1 MSGQNPLRP
10 TGLGSVWGVVLTLAL
25 ALPGR
30 AQAPPV
36 DELVRLALAPKP
48 SYTMTADFDVFL
60 SIRYGSSGGLL
71 TATAQGLLTEW
82 HTTGEPLHRMI
93 TIREI
98 WLPFMLRPFTG
109 LIQRVIKE
117 RIETQPDDLPD
128 FHVHDFFL
136 LGGAPES
143 RYVIGGLRRDI
154 VTQTMARY
162 RASRFAR
169 DDDTDTR
176 RAIAKWL
183 FTSPLMKSWIVR
195 PGPPYALEA
204 VVDARGLL
212 YTLTIFYDW
221 GAVTTQIAYAF
232 INGQPV
238 WNRVRVDAAG
248 ELPTLGRVTG
258 QVTISL
264 SNQCFDCTVTGSAH
278 GASAAEKSQRHGPI
292 GKRPPED
299 RREPVRAEDEGCG
312 HARRRNHDG
321 DAARRQPLHP
331 WHPLRRRETG
341 RRPKTGLPGS
351 LAREVVLSRAVPV
364 DLPRRH
370 GPSPAVAISLSPR
383 ERIAL
388 ERVCRAGTTERR
400 LADRA
405 QAILLAAAG
414 WGNAHIATYLHRSRY
429 WVQRWRR
436 RFDAERLAGLSDR
449 RRTGRPPRPSPL

>member
-1 MSGQNPLRP
+1 MRGHNPVRA
-10 TGLGSVWGVVLTLAL
+10 TGLGSVWVVVLTLGL

-48 SYTMTADFDVFL
+48 AYTMTADFTVFL
-60 SIRYGSSGGLL
+60 SIRYGNNGGLL

-82 HTTGEPLHRMI
+82 HTTGEPLHRTI
-93 TIREI
+93 TIHEI
-98 WLPFMLRPFTG
+98 RLPFLLRPFTR
-109 LIQRVIKE
+109 LIERVIKE

-128 FHVHDFFL
+128 FHAHDFFM
-136 LGGAPES
+136 LGGAAES

-162 RASRFAR
+162 SASRF

-183 FTSPLMKSWIVR
+183 FTSPLMKSWIAR
-195 PGPPYALEA
+195 PGPPYGLEA

-212 YTLTIFYDW
+212 YTLTILYDW

-238 WNRVRVDAAG
+238 WNCVRVDAAG
-248 ELPTLGRVTG
+248 EHPTLGRLTG

-264 SNQCFDCTVTGSAH
+264 SNQCFDCTVTGFAH
-278 GASAAEKSQRHGPI
+278 RASAAEKSQRHGPI

-299 RREPVRAEDEGCG
+299 RQEPVRAKYGGCG
-312 HARRRNHDG
+312 YARRRKHNG
-321 DAARRQPLHP
+321 DAARQQSLHP
-331 WHPLRRRETG
+331 WHLLRGREAG
-341 RRPKTGLPGS
+341 RRPKTGLHGNP
-351 LAREVVLSRAVPV
+351 AREGVLSRAVPV
-364 DLPRRH
+364 DLPRRY

-414 WGNAHIATYLHRSRY
+414 WGNARIATYLHRSRY

-436 RFDAERLAGLSDR
+436 RFEAERLAGLSDR
-449 RRTGRPPRPSPL
+449 RRTGRPPRSSPL

>member
-1 MSGQNPLRP
+1 MRGHNPVRT
-10 TGLGSVWGVVLTLAL
+10 TGLGSAWVVVLTLAL

-60 SIRYGSSGGLL
+60 SVRYGNNGGLL

-82 HTTGEPLHRMI
+82 HTTGEPLHRTI

-98 WLPFMLRPFTG
+98 RLPFLLRPFTG

-128 FHVHDFFL
+128 FHAHDFFL

-162 RASRFAR
+162 RAPRF

-183 FTSPLMKSWIVR
+183 VTSPLMKSWIVR

-212 YTLTIFYDW
+212 YALTILYDW

-232 INGQPV
+232 IYEQPV
-238 WNRVRVDAAG
+238 WNWVRIDAAG
-248 ELPTLGRVTG
+248 EHPTLGRLTG
-258 QVTISL
+258 QITISL

-278 GASAAEKSQRHGPI
+278 RASDAEKSQRHGPI

-299 RREPVRAEDEGCG
+299 RQEPVRAEYGGCG
-312 HARRRNHDG
+312 HARRRKHNG
-321 DAARRQPLHP
+321 DAARQQPLHP
-331 WHPLRRRETG
+331 WHLLRGRETG
-341 RRPKTGLPGS
+341 RRPKTGLSANP
-351 LAREVVLSRAVPV
+351 AREIVFSRAVPV
-364 DLPRRH
+364 DLPRRY

-414 WGNAHIATYLHRSRY
+414 WGNARIATYLHRSRY

-449 RRTGRPPRPSPL
+449 RRTGRPPRPSSL